1 MYNKHVIKIRGNYSM
16 NSTFDTIIACVGFIL
31 SFYGMFATILLFTT
45 LTKVIM
51 LVGLALMGVALA
63 HDSYLEKERRKK
75 VKLSSC
81 AYDR

>member
-1 MYNKHVIKIRGNYSM
+1 M

-45 LTKVIM
+45 LTKVTMI
-51 LVGLALMGVALA
+51 VGLVLMGVALA

-75 VKLSSC
+75 IKLSSYT
-81 AYDR
+81 YDR

>member
-1 MYNKHVIKIRGNYSM
+1 M
-16 NSTFDTIIACVGFIL
+16 NSTFDTIIAGVGFIL

-51 LVGLALMGVALA
+51 LVGLVLMGVALA

-75 VKLSSC
+75 
-81 AYDR
+81 ANIPPYTYDR

>member
-1 MYNKHVIKIRGNYSM
+1 M

-45 LTKVIM
+45 LTKVTM
-51 LVGLALMGVALA
+51 LVGLVLMGVALA

-75 VKLSSC
+75 VKLSSYP
-81 AYDR
+81 YDR

>member
-1 MYNKHVIKIRGNYSM
+1 M

>member
-1 MYNKHVIKIRGNYSM
+1 M

-51 LVGLALMGVALA
+51 IVGLVLMGVALV

-75 VKLSSC
+75 VKLSSYI
-81 AYDR
+81 YDR

>member
-1 MYNKHVIKIRGNYSM
+1 M

-45 LTKVIM
+45 LTKVTMI
-51 LVGLALMGVALA
+51 VGLVLMGVALV

-75 VKLSSC
+75 VNIPP
-81 AYDR
+81 YTHDR

>member
-1 MYNKHVIKIRGNYSM
+1 M

-45 LTKVIM
+45 LTKVTMI
-51 LVGLALMGVALA
+51 VGLVLMGVALA

-75 VKLSSC
+75 VKLSSYT
-81 AYDR
+81 YDR

>member
-1 MYNKHVIKIRGNYSM
+1 M

-31 SFYGMFATILLFTT
+31 SFYGMITTILLFTT

-51 LVGLALMGVALA
+51 LVGLVLMGVALA

-75 VKLSSC
+75 VKLSSYT
-81 AYDR
+81 YDR

>member
-1 MYNKHVIKIRGNYSM
+1 M

-45 LTKVIM
+45 LTKVTMI
-51 LVGLALMGVALA
+51 VGLVLMGVALV

-75 VKLSSC
+75 ANVPPYT
-81 AYDR
+81 YDR

>member
-1 MYNKHVIKIRGNYSM
+1 M

-51 LVGLALMGVALA
+51 LVGLVLMGVALA

-75 VKLSSC
+75 VKLSSYP
-81 AYDR
+81 YDR

>member
-1 MYNKHVIKIRGNYSM
+1 M

-51 LVGLALMGVALA
+51 LVGLVLMGVALV

-75 VKLSSC
+75 AKLSS
-81 AYDR
+81 YTYNR

>member
-1 MYNKHVIKIRGNYSM
+1 M

-45 LTKVIM
+45 LTKVTMI
-51 LVGLALMGVALA
+51 VGLVLMGVALA

-75 VKLSSC
+75 ANIPSYT
-81 AYDR
+81 YDR

>member
-1 MYNKHVIKIRGNYSM
+1 M

-45 LTKVIM
+45 LTKVTMI
-51 LVGLALMGVALA
+51 VGLVLMGVALV

-75 VKLSSC
+75 VKPSS
-81 AYDR
+81 YTYNR

>member
-1 MYNKHVIKIRGNYSM
+1 M
-16 NSTFDTIIACVGFIL
+16 NSTFDTIIASVGFIL

-51 LVGLALMGVALA
+51 LVGLVLMGVALA

-75 VKLSSC
+75 AKLSSYT
-81 AYDR
+81 YDR

>member
-1 MYNKHVIKIRGNYSM
+1 M

-51 LVGLALMGVALA
+51 IVGLVLMGVALI

-75 VKLSSC
+75 ASLPSYT
-81 AYDR
+81 YDR

>member
-1 MYNKHVIKIRGNYSM
+1 M

-51 LVGLALMGVALA
+51 LVGLVLMGVALA

-75 VKLSSC
+75 VKLSS
-81 AYDR
+81 YTYNR

>member
-1 MYNKHVIKIRGNYSM
+1 M

-45 LTKVIM
+45 LTKVTMI
-51 LVGLALMGVALA
+51 VGLVLMGVALA

-75 VKLSSC
+75 VKLSSH

>member
-1 MYNKHVIKIRGNYSM
+1 M

-45 LTKVIM
+45 LTKVTMI
-51 LVGLALMGVALA
+51 VGLVLMGVALV

-75 VKLSSC
+75 
-81 AYDR
+81 ANIPPYTYDR

>member
-1 MYNKHVIKIRGNYSM
+1 M

-45 LTKVIM
+45 LTKVTMI
-51 LVGLALMGVALA
+51 VGLVLMGVALV

-75 VKLSSC
+75 VNISPYT
-81 AYDR
+81 YDR